1 MFDLDTGA
9 NDQGLSDKVVVINN
23 FEIEQES
30 DLALQ
35 STHIASDKS
44 KSLGEQRI
52 STGSRLSN
60 DDDANSL
67 QHLKVNISSEDL
79 SSAAQAGKFALLSLD
94 LSKYTDGTN
103 QQIILR
109 NLPQGVES
117 SAGYVQGDGSIVI
130 NTSDSNEFYLAIDP
144 QQTTVNIQLEID
156 IVLNTE
162 NDKDTTDD
170 ISEENSAP
178 VATEDASLEVNE
190 DGTLTIT
197 QADLLENV
205 TDADGDQL
213 TAFDLQMEGGNLT
226 DNGDGT
232 WTFQPN
238 ADFNGDIDLSYKVT
252 DGEST
257 TTVEGTIEV
266 AAVNDAAVVSE
277 DTSFAMNEDGTITIS
292 ESQLLANASDV
303 DGDNLSVQNLAADGG
318 TLSDNG
324 DGTWTFEPADDF
336 NGSIDLTYDV
346 SDGTTITAAGGT
358 IEVAAVNDA
367 AVVTEDTSF
376 AMNEDGTITISE
388 SQLLANASDVDG
400 DNLSVQN
407 LAADGGTLTDNG
419 NGTWTFEP
427 ADDFN
432 GSIDLTYDV
441 SDGTTTT
448 QAGGTIEVA
457 AVNDAAVV
465 SEDTSFAMNEDGT
478 ITISESQLL
487 ANASDVDG
495 DNLSVQNLAADGGTL
510 TDNGNGTWTFEPAA
524 DFNGS
529 IDLTYDVS
537 DGTTTTQA
545 GGTIEVAAVNDAAV
559 VSEDTSFAMNED
571 GTITISE
578 SQLLANASDVDG
590 DNLSVQ
596 NLAADGGTLSD
607 NGDGTWT
614 FEPADDFNGSID
626 LTYDVSDGTTTTAAG
641 GTIEVAA
648 VNDAAVVT
656 EDTSFAMNED
666 GTITIS
672 ESQLLANASDVDGDN
687 LSVQNLAAD
696 GGTLSDNGDG
706 TWTFE
711 PADDFNG
718 SIDLTYDVSD
728 GTTTTQAGGTIE
740 VAAVN
745 DAAVVSEDTSFAM
758 NEDGTITI
766 SESQLL
772 ANASDVDG
780 DNLSVQ
786 NLAANG
792 GTLTDNGDGTWTFEP
807 ADDFNGS
814 IDLTYDVSDGTT
826 TTAAGG
832 TIEVAAVNDAAVVSE
847 DTSFAMNEDG
857 TITISESQL
866 LANASD
872 VDGDNL
878 SVQNLA
884 ANGGT
889 LTDNSNGTWTFEP
902 ADDFNGSIDLT
913 YDVSD
918 GTTTTAAGGTIE
930 VAAVNDAAVVSED
943 TSFAM
948 NEDGTITISESQLL
962 ANASDVD
969 GDNLSVQNLAADGGT
984 LTDNGNGTWTFEP
997 ADDFNGS
1004 IDLTYDVSDGTTT
1017 TQAGGTIE
1025 VAAVNDAAVVS
1036 EDTSF
1041 AMNEDGTITISESQL
1056 LANASDVDG
1065 DNLSVQNLAADGG
1078 TLTDN
1083 GDGTWTFEPA
1093 DDFNG
1098 SIDLTY
1104 DVSDGTTTTAAGGT
1118 IEVAAV
1124 NDAAVVSEDTSFAM
1138 NEDGT
1143 ITISES
1149 QLLANASDVDGD
1161 NLSVQN
1167 LAADGGTLSDNGNGT
1182 WTFEPADDFN
1192 GSIDLTYDV
1201 SDGTTTTQAG
1211 GTIEVAA
1218 VNDAA
1223 EVSED
1228 TSFAM
1233 NEDGTITISESQL
1246 LANASDVDGDNL
1258 SVQNLAA
1265 DGGTLTDNGDG
1276 TWTFEPADDFN
1287 GSIDLTYDV
1296 SDGTTTTQAGGTIEV
1311 AAVNDAAVVSED
1323 TSFAMNEDGTITI
1336 SESQLLANASDVDG
1350 DNLSVQNLAADGGTL
1365 TDNGD
1370 GTWTFEPAA
1379 DFNGSIDLTYDVS
1392 DGTTTTQAGGT
1403 IEVAAVND
1411 AAVVSEDTSFA
1422 MNEDG
1427 TITISESQL
1436 LANASD
1442 VDGDNLSVQ
1451 NLAADGGTLTDN
1463 GDGTWT
1469 FEPADDFNGSIDL
1482 TYDVSDGT
1490 TTTAA
1495 GGTIEVAAVNDAAVV
1510 SEDTSFAMNEDGTIT
1525 ISESQLLANAS
1536 DVDGDNLSV
1545 QNLAAD
1551 GGTLTD
1557 NGNGT
1562 WTFEPAEDFNGSID
1576 LTYDVSDG
1584 TTITAAGGTIEV
1596 AAVNDAAVVSED
1608 TSFAMNEDGTIT
1620 ISESQLL
1627 ANASDVDGDNLSV
1640 QNLAADGGTLTDNGD
1655 GTWTFEPAD
1664 DFNGSID
1671 LTYDVSDG
1679 TTTTAAGGTIEVAA
1693 VNDAAVVSEDTS
1705 FAMNEDGT
1713 ITISESQLLANASDV
1728 DGDNLSVQNLAAD
1741 GGTLTDNG
1749 DGTWTFEPAD
1759 DFNGSID
1766 LTYDVSDGTT
1776 TTAAGGTIEV
1786 AAVNDAAV
1794 VSEDTSFAMNEDGTI
1809 TISESQ
1815 LLANASD
1822 VDGDNLSVQN
1832 LAADGGTLT
1841 DNGNGTWTFEPAD
1854 DFNGSIDLT
1863 YDVSDGTTTTQA
1875 GGTIEVAAVNDAAVV
1890 SEDTSFAMNE
1900 DGTITISESQ
1910 LLANASDVDG
1920 DNLSVQNLAADGGT
1934 LTDNGNGT
1942 WTFEPAD
1949 DFNGSIDLTYDVS
1962 DGTTTTAA
1970 GGTIEVAAVND
1981 GPTANAD
1988 TASTSE
1994 DTAVT
1999 LDLTGNDSDIES
2011 DDLNITQ
2018 INGVDVS
2025 AGDSVDVG
2033 NGTVTLNEDGTVEFS
2048 ADEDYSG
2055 TESFSYTV
2063 SDGIDSATSNATVD
2077 VSAVA
2082 DAPTISMNI
2091 GDGTA
2096 QTVGGQ
2102 TTEVTIDNNNVLDG
2116 GNGFS
2121 VSGRVIDHGQLSE
2134 ASSDNIGVT
2143 NGNPSG
2149 FGVNGRASGADVETG
2164 HSNGLSEE
2172 LIVDFDNDVSS
2183 VDVSFA
2189 WQNSQ
2194 EDAKY
2199 ELYQDGEKVGEGV
2212 IHGGSDGVDGA
2223 ITIHTDD
2230 NSAFDQIIFT
2240 APGDDDDFL
2249 INNIEFEHVEAGNPV
2264 IDYPID
2270 INVAQTDADGSETLS
2285 DITLNDIPAG
2295 AVLLVNGE
2303 EVEVS
2308 DASAT
2313 LSTND
2318 LSDVVLRMP
2327 QNHDGF
2333 DLSASVTSTD
2343 GDDSATSSTTAQV
2356 TADAQADAPSL
2367 NLEIGEPSTIIL
2379 GAEAGETTTVFSTS
2393 FGEASSGFHSGE
2405 VDGWDTNSDA
2415 IEVWNQSRYNNDYS
2429 GDGAYVEL
2437 NDDARDHYDDAT
2449 SINRTIDTVE
2459 DATYNIEFDY
2469 SGRPGFDENVNAIE
2483 VRINGQTV
2491 AEFSHDNS
2499 HGSDTNWQDGSFS
2512 FTGTGE
2518 PMTIEFVSVGDAQ
2531 DYGRGMYLDNIDAT
2545 QTLPDNPGETF
2556 VDYPVNLSAELT
2568 DTDGSETLSDVTLSD
2583 IPDGAVLLVD
2593 GQEVTIT
2600 AGSANISADNLGDVV
2615 LRLPEG
2621 HGEFNLSASVTA
2633 SEGSD
2638 TATTSVSAEIAA
2650 HETETPEDPV
2660 IVEPEVPL
2668 SNIEAENENTDNSNY
2683 REFDE
2688 AKDDMGGSKAFT
2700 KNNGSGRDD
2709 NMDAH
2714 NTDWKTDGKEMY
2726 TGKGG
2731 DDRVGDA
2738 NDNYGDDLMSGGAG
2752 DDRVY
2757 GGAHNDVMYGDDG
2770 DNLDAATDNNTDGND
2785 TLDGGSGNDEIY
2797 GEGGNDVLDGGSG
2810 DDFLVGGSGDDQLTG
2825 DSGTDTLHGGSGDD
2839 TLEGGSGND
2848 ELVGGSGADTLMGD
2862 GGDDK
2867 LVGGSG
2873 NDTIYGDDRN
2883 STDWGNDDIDG
2894 GAGDDTLFG
2903 GRGSDDI
2910 SGGDG
2915 NDVLD
2920 AGNDWSSN
2928 TLDGGAGDDTFYGG
2942 AGNDTMIGGEG
2953 DDLFYFGEGSG
2964 DDVVHGGDS
2973 GAEGWMD
2980 TVYLENEDGSAVAEH
2995 EWSLDL
3001 ENGSIEEQA
3010 DGYIELSDDA
3020 SGTITFS
3027 DGSELTFEGIER
3039 FEW

>member
-1 MFDLDTGA
+1 MEQNQATKSSIEMFDLDTGA

-44 KSLGEQRI
+44 KALGEQNI
-52 STGSRLSN
+52 STDGNLSN
-60 DDDANSL
+60 DDDANNL

-79 SSAAQAGKFALLSLD
+79 SSAAQTGKFALLSLD
-94 LSKYTDGTN
+94 LSKYTDSTN

-117 SAGYVQGDGSIVI
+117 SAGYIQEDGSIVI

-144 QQTTVNIQLEID
+144 QQTTDIQFQVD
-156 IVLNTE
+156 IVPE
-162 NDKDTTDD
+162 IEIKKGASIYDP
-170 ISEENSAP
+170 EENSAP

-213 TAFDLQMEGGNLT
+213 TAFDLQMGGGSLT

-232 WTFQPN
+232 WTFKPD

-277 DTSFAMNEDGTITIS
+277 DTSFTMNEDGSITIS
-292 ESQLLANASDV
+292 EDQLLANASDV
-303 DGDNLSVQNLAADGG
+303 DGDNLSVQNLSAD
-318 TLSDNG
+318 
-324 DGTWTFEPADDF
+324 
-336 NGSIDLTYDV
+336 
-346 SDGTTITAAGGT
+346 
-358 IEVAAVNDA
+358 
-367 AVVTEDTSF
+367 
-376 AMNEDGTITISE
+376 
-388 SQLLANASDVDG
+388 
-400 DNLSVQN
+400 
-407 LAADGGTLTDNG
+407 
-419 NGTWTFEP
+419 
-427 ADDFN
+427 
-432 GSIDLTYDV
+432 
-441 SDGTTTT
+441 
-448 QAGGTIEVA
+448 
-457 AVNDAAVV
+457 
-465 SEDTSFAMNEDGT
+465 
-478 ITISESQLL
+478 
-487 ANASDVDG
+487 
-495 DNLSVQNLAADGGTL
+495 
-510 TDNGNGTWTFEPAA
+510 
-524 DFNGS
+524 
-529 IDLTYDVS
+529 
-537 DGTTTTQA
+537 
-545 GGTIEVAAVNDAAV
+545 
-559 VSEDTSFAMNED
+559 
-571 GTITISE
+571 
-578 SQLLANASDVDG
+578 
-590 DNLSVQ
+590 
-596 NLAADGGTLSD
+596 
-607 NGDGTWT
+607 
-614 FEPADDFNGSID
+614 
-626 LTYDVSDGTTTTAAG
+626 
-641 GTIEVAA
+641 
-648 VNDAAVVT
+648 
-656 EDTSFAMNED
+656 
-666 GTITIS
+666 
-672 ESQLLANASDVDGDN
+672 
-687 LSVQNLAAD
+687 
-696 GGTLSDNGDG
+696 
-706 TWTFE
+706 
-711 PADDFNG
+711 
-718 SIDLTYDVSD
+718 
-728 GTTTTQAGGTIE
+728 
-740 VAAVN
+740 
-745 DAAVVSEDTSFAM
+745 
-758 NEDGTITI
+758 
-766 SESQLL
+766 
-772 ANASDVDG
+772 
-780 DNLSVQ
+780 
-786 NLAANG
+786 G

-807 ADDFNGS
+807 AEDFNGS
-814 IDLTYDVSDGTT
+814 IDLSYDVSDGTT

-857 TITISESQL
+857 TITISEDQLLANASDVDGDTLSVQNLSADGGTLTDNGDGTWTFEPADDFNGSIDLSYDVSDGTTTTAAGGTIEVAAVNDAAVVSEDTSFTMNEDGSITISEDQL

-878 SVQNLA
+878 SVQNLSA
-884 ANGGT
+884 DGGT
-889 LTDNSNGTWTFEP
+889 LTDNGNGTWTFEP
-902 ADDFNGSIDLT
+902 ADDFNGSIDLS

-948 NEDGTITISESQLL
+948 NEDGTITISEDQLL

-969 GDNLSVQNLAADGGT
+969 GDTLSVQNL
-984 LTDNGNGTWTFEP
+984 
-997 ADDFNGS
+997 S
-1004 IDLTYDVSDGTTT
+1004 
-1017 TQAGGTIE
+1017 
-1025 VAAVNDAAVVS
+1025 
-1036 EDTSF
+1036 
-1041 AMNEDGTITISESQL
+1041 
-1056 LANASDVDG
+1056 
-1065 DNLSVQNLAADGG
+1065 ADGG

-1093 DDFNG
+1093 EDFNG
-1098 SIDLTY
+1098 SIDLSY

-1143 ITISES
+1143 ITISED

-1161 NLSVQN
+1161 TLSVQN
-1167 LAADGGTLSDNGNGT
+1167 LS
-1182 WTFEPADDFN
+1182 
-1192 GSIDLTYDV
+1192 
-1201 SDGTTTTQAG
+1201 
-1211 GTIEVAA
+1211 
-1218 VNDAA
+1218 
-1223 EVSED
+1223 
-1228 TSFAM
+1228 
-1233 NEDGTITISESQL
+1233 
-1246 LANASDVDGDNL
+1246 
-1258 SVQNLAA
+1258 A

-1276 TWTFEPADDFN
+1276 TWTFEPAEDFN
-1287 GSIDLTYDV
+1287 GSIDL
-1296 SDGTTTTQAGGTIEV
+1296 S
-1311 AAVNDAAVVSED
+1311 
-1323 TSFAMNEDGTITI
+1323 
-1336 SESQLLANASDVDG
+1336 
-1350 DNLSVQNLAADGGTL
+1350 
-1365 TDNGD
+1365 
-1370 GTWTFEPAA
+1370 
-1379 DFNGSIDLTYDVS
+1379 
-1392 DGTTTTQAGGT
+1392 
-1403 IEVAAVND
+1403 
-1411 AAVVSEDTSFA
+1411 
-1422 MNEDG
+1422 
-1427 TITISESQL
+1427 
-1436 LANASD
+1436 
-1442 VDGDNLSVQ
+1442 
-1451 NLAADGGTLTDN
+1451 
-1463 GDGTWT
+1463 
-1469 FEPADDFNGSIDL
+1469 
-1482 TYDVSDGT
+1482 YDVSDGT

-1525 ISESQLLANAS
+1525 ISEDQLLANAS
-1536 DVDGDNLSV
+1536 DVDGDTLSV
-1545 QNLAAD
+1545 QNL
-1551 GGTLTD
+1551 
-1557 NGNGT
+1557 
-1562 WTFEPAEDFNGSID
+1562 S
-1576 LTYDVSDG
+1576 
-1584 TTITAAGGTIEV
+1584 
-1596 AAVNDAAVVSED
+1596 
-1608 TSFAMNEDGTIT
+1608 
-1620 ISESQLL
+1620 
-1627 ANASDVDGDNLSV
+1627 
-1640 QNLAADGGTLTDNGD
+1640 ADGGTLTDNGD

-1671 LTYDVSDG
+1671 LS
-1679 TTTTAAGGTIEVAA
+1679 
-1693 VNDAAVVSEDTS
+1693 
-1705 FAMNEDGT
+1705 
-1713 ITISESQLLANASDV
+1713 
-1728 DGDNLSVQNLAAD
+1728 
-1741 GGTLTDNG
+1741 
-1749 DGTWTFEPAD
+1749 
-1759 DFNGSID
+1759 
-1766 LTYDVSDGTT
+1766 
-1776 TTAAGGTIEV
+1776 
-1786 AAVNDAAV
+1786 
-1794 VSEDTSFAMNEDGTI
+1794 
-1809 TISESQ
+1809 
-1815 LLANASD
+1815 
-1822 VDGDNLSVQN
+1822 
-1832 LAADGGTLT
+1832 
-1841 DNGNGTWTFEPAD
+1841 
-1854 DFNGSIDLT
+1854 
-1863 YDVSDGTTTTQA
+1863 
-1875 GGTIEVAAVNDAAVV
+1875 
-1890 SEDTSFAMNE
+1890 
-1900 DGTITISESQ
+1900 
-1910 LLANASDVDG
+1910 
-1920 DNLSVQNLAADGGT
+1920 
-1934 LTDNGNGT
+1934 
-1942 WTFEPAD
+1942 
-1949 DFNGSIDLTYDVS
+1949 YDVS

-1981 GPTANAD
+1981 GPTASAD
-1988 TASTSE
+1988 TASTLE
-1994 DTAVT
+1994 DTPVT
-1999 LDLTGNDSDIES
+1999 LDLTGNDSDIEG

-2048 ADEDYSG
+2048 ADDDYSG

-2063 SDGIDSATSNATVD
+2063 SDGTNSASSSATVD

-2096 QTVGGQ
+2096 QIVGGQ
-2102 TTEVTIDNNNVLDG
+2102 TTEVTIDNNNVLDS

-2134 ASSDNIGVT
+2134 ASSDNIGIS
-2143 NGNPSG
+2143 NGSPSG
-2149 FGVNGRASGADVETG
+2149 FGVNGQASGADVETG

-2212 IHGGSDGVDGA
+2212 IHGGSDGVDAA

-2240 APGDDDDFL
+2240 APGNDDDFL
-2249 INNIEFEHVEAGNPV
+2249 INNIEFEHVEAGDPV

-2285 DITLNDIPAG
+2285 DITLNDIPDG

-2303 EVEVS
+2303 EVEVN
-2308 DASAT
+2308 DGSAT
-2313 LSTND
+2313 LSTDD
-2318 LSDVVLRMP
+2318 LGDVVLRMP
-2327 QNHDGF
+2327 QSHDGF

-2343 GDDSATSSTTAQV
+2343 GDDSATSSTSAQV
-2356 TADAQADAPSL
+2356 TADAHADAPLL
-2367 NLEIGEPSTIIL
+2367 NLEIGDASPIVL
-2379 GAEAGETTTVFSTS
+2379 GAEAGETTSVFSTS

-2415 IEVWNQSRYNNDYS
+2415 IEVWNQSRYNDDYS

-2600 AGSANISADNLGDVV
+2600 AGSADVSADNLGDVV

-2650 HETETPEDPV
+2650 HEV
-2660 IVEPEVPL
+2660 VEEEVPL
-2668 SNIEAENENTDNSNY
+2668 SNIEAENENTDNSAY
-2683 REFDE
+2683 REFEE
-2688 AKDDMGGSKAFT
+2688 AKTDMGGDNAFVH
-2700 KNNGSGRDD
+2700 NEGSDHAD
-2709 NMDAH
+2709 NMNA
-2714 NTDWKTDGKEMY
+2714 NRFDWV
-2726 TGKGG
+2726 KGGQEVYEGNAG
-2731 DDRVGDA
+2731 DDRVGNDS
-2738 NDNYGDDLMSGGAG
+2738 DNYGDDLMSGGAG

-2757 GGAHNDVMYGDDG
+2757 GGAHNDVMYGDNG
-2770 DNLDAATDNNTDGND
+2770 NNLDAATDNNTDGND

-2810 DDFLVGGSGDDQLTG
+2810 DDFLVGGSGDDQLIG

-2873 NDTIYGDDRN
+2873 NDTIYGDDRD

-2928 TLDGGAGDDTFYGG
+2928 TLDGGAGNDTFYGG

-2964 DDVVHGGDS
+2964 DDVIHGGDS

-2980 TVYLENEDGSAVAEH
+2980 TVYLENEDGSAAAEH

-3001 ENGSIEEQA
+3001 ENGSVEEQA